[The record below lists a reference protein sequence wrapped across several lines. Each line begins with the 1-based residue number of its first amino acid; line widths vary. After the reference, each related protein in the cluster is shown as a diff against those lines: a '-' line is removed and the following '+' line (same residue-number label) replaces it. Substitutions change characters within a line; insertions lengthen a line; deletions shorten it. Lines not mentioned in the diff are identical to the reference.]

1 MWAIQLY
8 FTRRYLKEVPI
19 IGSMTKNYSSI
30 SYHVWHFA
38 RFKNS
43 YTFFANPKCSSFAVL
58 GGIIYLF
65 AILSLK
71 VVDVKELKQ
80 IIGKK

>member
-1 MWAIQLY
+1 
-8 FTRRYLKEVPI
+8 
-19 IGSMTKNYSSI
+19 
-30 SYHVWHFA
+30 
-38 RFKNS
+38 
-43 YTFFANPKCSSFAVL
+43 VL

-80 IIGKK
+80 IIRKN

>member
-1 MWAIQLY
+1 MKIILASAIMYGLLLVSKTVIH
-8 FTRRYLKEVPI
+8 FSPI
-19 IGSMTKNYSSI
+19 VN
-30 SYHVWHFA
+30 VLA
-38 RFKNS
+38 
-43 YTFFANPKCSSFAVL
+43 FAVI

-80 IIGKK
+80 IIRKN

>member
-1 MWAIQLY
+1 
-8 FTRRYLKEVPI
+8 
-19 IGSMTKNYSSI
+19 MTKIVLASAIMYGILLGSKTVI
-30 SYHVWHFA
+30 HFSPTINV
-38 RFKNS
+38 FV
-43 YTFFANPKCSSFAVL
+43 FAVL
-58 GGIIYLF
+58 GGIFYLI